1 MHFNALFVFTNT
13 CWMEEDSKLEAT
25 PRLGIFLVNVLIET
39 FLKHTVPSQPVNL
52 FLLVTF
58 TNKIK
63 LPVSY
68 LEVLCQEQ
76 LSFLPHGCNLVFK
89 IISRCV
95 FASLSCGGGGGGA
108 SGVLEYLL
116 SGVFP
121 QQTCEHIR
129 PSTSHSLSPSVAG
142 SSVCWPPHWTFALTT
157 SPKILVGLWL
167 HFMTSWI

>member
-1 MHFNALFVFTNT
+1 
-13 CWMEEDSKLEAT
+13 MEEDSKLEAT

-68 LEVLCQEQ
+68 LEALCLGQ
-76 LSFLPHGCNLVFK
+76 LSLSFPHSSNLGFK

-95 FASLSCGGGGGGA
+95 FASLSCGREKEGC
-108 SGVLEYLL
+108 L
-116 SGVFP
+116 
-121 QQTCEHIR
+121 
-129 PSTSHSLSPSVAG
+129 G
-142 SSVCWPPHWTFALTT
+142 SA
-157 SPKILVGLWL
+157 
-167 HFMTSWI
+167 